1 MMKAKEQLKV
11 NLDKEVESIQ
21 FTKHQEVLE
30 QVYPTT
36 WKQKLHKLWN
46 KEISIPLIPVSTVFA
61 LMVIAIGYVEINTSE
76 KINNPNQEKVI
87 IQVAGNYY
95 WKDEFERALLKN
107 EN

>member
-1 MMKAKEQLKV
+1 MKAKEQLKG

-46 KEISIPLIPVSTVFA
+46 KEISIPLIPVSTVCVLFII
-61 LMVIAIGYVEINTSE
+61 VISYPEIRSIEPLPKDEANRAIKEIAGY
-76 KINNPNQEKVI
+76 
-87 IQVAGNYY
+87 YY
-95 WKDEFERALLKN
+95 WEDDYERALLRD
-107 EN
+107 ED